1 MFTIAL
7 QNNSLESINTSKI
20 EHQLLSKHNSYWVLI
35 LIVSQIV
42 AIKNELI

>member
-20 EHQLLSKHNSYWVLI
+20 ENQLLTKQIFYWNLI
-35 LIVSQIV
+35 LIVNQIV
-42 AIKNELI
+42 AIKIN